1 MAQSVKLL
9 TSAQVMI
16 SRLVSSSPSLG
27 SMLTARSQEPA
38 LDSVS
43 LSLPLPH
50 LCLVSLFLSLF
61 LSVSL
66 FLLKI
71 SKH

>member
-16 SRLVSSSPSLG
+16 SWLVSSSPSLG
-27 SMLTARSQEPA
+27 SMLTARSREPA

-43 LSLPLPH
+43 LSLPLPN
-50 LCLVSLFLSLF
+50 LCLVSLFLSLS
-61 LSVSL
+61 LSLSL
-66 FLLKI
+66 SFSLKN
-71 SKH
+71 K